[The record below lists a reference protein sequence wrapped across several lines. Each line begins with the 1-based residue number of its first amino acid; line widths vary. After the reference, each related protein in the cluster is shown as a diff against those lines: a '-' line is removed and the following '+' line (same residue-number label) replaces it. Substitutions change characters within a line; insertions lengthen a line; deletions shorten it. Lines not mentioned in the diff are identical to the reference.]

1 MKKKVKEKEIMFNKD
16 RLKEARIKKG
26 LSQHELAKLAV
37 ISQPAIC
44 QFESGKKRPNA
55 EMLEILADILG
66 VSMDYLHGR
75 E

>member
-1 MKKKVKEKEIMFNKD
+1 MFSKE

-26 LSQHELAKLAV
+26 LSQHELAKMAV

-44 QFESGKKRPNA
+44 QFESGKKCPDA
-55 EMLEILADILG
+55 DTLEILADALD

-75 E
+75 N

>member
-1 MKKKVKEKEIMFNKD
+1 MFSKE
-16 RLKEARIKKG
+16 RLKEAREKKG
-26 LSQHELAKLAV
+26 LSQRELAQLAV

-44 QFESGKKRPNA
+44 QFESGKKCPNA
-55 EMLEILADILG
+55 DTVEILADILG